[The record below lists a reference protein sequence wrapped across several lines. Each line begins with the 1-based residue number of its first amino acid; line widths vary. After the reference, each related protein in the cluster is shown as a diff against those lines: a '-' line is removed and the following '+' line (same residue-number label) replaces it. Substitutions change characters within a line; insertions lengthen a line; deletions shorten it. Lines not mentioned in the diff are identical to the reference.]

1 MRSLRDVWYW
11 RRVAAETA
19 ETAHSSSETTRTRA
33 TRFASPVGCCS
44 GFIGIRSPLD
54 RFRPRPPSVES
65 AAGRIVGERCRTC
78 NAKELRQ
85 TRRQGD
91 KEKRHPSPPR
101 WPECPFLLVSLSPC
115 LLVYFFSTICASSVL
130 RSLAISADSS
140 CAFLPSLVQP
150 GTIFTTLPPL
160 SIRMFVGIALLSNVF
175 HSSPLGS

>member
-1 MRSLRDVWYW
+1 MRRNFVRQGD
-11 RRVAAETA
+11 
-19 ETAHSSSETTRTRA
+19 
-33 TRFASPVGCCS
+33 
-44 GFIGIRSPLD
+44 
-54 RFRPRPPSVES
+54 
-65 AAGRIVGERCRTC
+65 
-78 NAKELRQ
+78 KE

-175 HSSPLGS
+175 HSSPLGSASHMNFKSFLTA